1 MKRFGRKKEFTTTRI
16 IAVGFFVAIVIGT
29 FLLMLPLSSKTG
41 KVTGIVDYFDYIG
54 MCDRPC
60 DGAYIRT
67 LEFVWTGCDCTF
79 GAGWRLRCNYVY
91 HDVYVDSAPPDWHE
105 RKTFDSGCV

>member
-41 KVTGIVDYFDYIG
+41 KVTGIVDALFTSTTSAVRRLEQIG
-54 MCDRPC
+54 ESLCEGDK
-60 DGAYIRT
+60 
-67 LEFVWTGCDCTF
+67 
-79 GAGWRLRCNYVY
+79 
-91 HDVYVDSAPPDWHE
+91 
-105 RKTFDSGCV
+105 RKYTSLHSQRIALTMLLAFLFIMATACF

>member
-1 MKRFGRKKEFTTTRI
+1 MKRFGRKKDLQRQRI
-16 IAVGFFVAIVIGT
+16 MAVGFLVAIVIGT

-41 KVTGIVDYFDYIG
+41 KVTGIVDCTVYFDYIG

-67 LEFVWTGCDCTF
+67 LESILD
-79 GAGWRLRCNYVY
+79 RL
-91 HDVYVDSAPPDWHE
+91 
-105 RKTFDSGCV
+105 

>member
-41 KVTGIVDYFDYIG
+41 KATGIVDALFTSTTSV
-54 MCDRPC
+54 CVT
-60 DGAYIRT
+60 GAYIRT
-67 LEFVWTGCDCTF
+67 LEAVRTGCDCTF